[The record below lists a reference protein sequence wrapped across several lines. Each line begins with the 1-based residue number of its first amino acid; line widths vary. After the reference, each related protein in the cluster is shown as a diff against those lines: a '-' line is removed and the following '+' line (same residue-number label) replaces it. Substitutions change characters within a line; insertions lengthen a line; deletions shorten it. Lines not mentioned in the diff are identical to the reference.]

1 MRVERRHLSMI
12 TKEATAAVAE
22 AVKALERF
30 RESLSPAAAAEHEE
44 DLNALLGVL
53 AADPVLG
60 RVLAL
65 QDSLSQLRRHLQ
77 RHPSLLPNDFDFCP
91 QTGALTLGAGAVQ
104 LGEDEIDHEEARD
117 EEDEDEEEDDNNN
130 NNNNSDSCEP
140 SSEADQSLSHSASA
154 AGAALHYS
162 PELSGSSVVHCG
174 GRAVTTPGYLEEFER
189 AIVRGAAGRQV
200 LRVELARPPGASLGF
215 SVVGLRSPSRG
226 ELGIFVQELQ
236 PNGIAQ
242 R

>member
-1 MRVERRHLSMI
+1 MS
-12 TKEATAAVAE
+12 
-22 AVKALERF
+22 
-30 RESLSPAAAAEHEE
+30 
-44 DLNALLGVL
+44 
-53 AADPVLG
+53 
-60 RVLAL
+60 
-65 QDSLSQLRRHLQ
+65 DSLAQLRRHLQ

-104 LGEDEIDHEEARD
+104 LGEDEIDRETRD
-117 EEDEDEEEDDNNN
+117 EEDEEEEEDDNNN

-189 AIVRGAAGRQV
+189 AIVRGAAGRQI